1 MALAPIASVEQLV
14 ALLRSQLL
22 GDAAVREIVGG
33 RVHGAH
39 LQDADARTV
48 AYPLVVLELEGGYT
62 TAASTYQNITVYL
75 YAYHRDSQG
84 EAVRLYDTIHAALQH
99 QLVRR
104 DGVPLAGYCME
115 TARPDYGWN
124 ERTRAWSARGRWAVR
139 TAFREGQ
146 T

>member
-1 MALAPIASVEQLV
+1 MALAPSASVEQLV
-14 ALLRSQLL
+14 ALLRSHLL
-22 GDAAVREIVGG
+22 ADAAVREIVGG

-62 TAASTYQNITVYL
+62 SAASTYQNVTVYL
-75 YAYHRDSQG
+75 YSYHRDSQG
-84 EAVRLYDTIHAALQH
+84 EAVRLYDAVHAALQ
-99 QLVRR
+99 QQTLRR

-124 ERTRAWSARGRWAVR
+124 ERARAWYARGLWAVR
-139 TAFREGQ
+139 TGFREGQ